1 MIIIDN
7 ENVGWDAERE
17 AGTRRTFFLN
27 RVEFAFRYCPPGTF
41 LMGSPEDEEERQ
53 DDETQH
59 KVTLTRGF
67 WLLETPVTQ
76 GMYEALTHSN
86 PSWFSEK
93 ALGGSSPGCFSN
105 RWEAPVEQV
114 SWDDCQ
120 MFCRWLNAYASRVA
134 PEGFEF
140 RLPTEA
146 EWEYACRA
154 GTTGP
159 YNVDGASLGALGWYG
174 ENSAAFSIGQTHPV
188 RRKTPNAWGL
198 CDMHGNVREWC
209 ADWYGCYR
217 STPQTDPTGPEKDA
231 DQGGLD
237 AGLRRWIYGN
247 VCNLAEDSYRVLRG
261 GSWGDRGGRCRSAY
275 RHIGKPTSR
284 SYDAGFRVA
293 LGGKLNN

>member
-53 DDETQH
+53 DDETQL

-105 RWEAPVEQV
+105 RWESPVEQV

-174 ENSAAFSIGQTHPV
+174 ENSATFSIGQTHPV
-188 RRKTPNAWGL
+188 RRKNRTLGGYAICTATCGNGAPTGTDVTARRRKRTRRGRRRTPIKEG
-198 CDMHGNVREWC
+198 
-209 ADWYGCYR
+209 
-217 STPQTDPTGPEKDA
+217 STPGSAGGFTGTSATWRRTPTGFCA
-231 DQGGLD
+231 AVVGTTAAGVAGRLTGTSASRR
-237 AGLRRWIYGN
+237 AGLTTP
-247 VCNLAEDSYRVLRG
+247 VFA
-261 GSWGDRGGRCRSAY
+261 
-275 RHIGKPTSR
+275 SR
-284 SYDAGFRVA
+284 
-293 LGGKLNN
+293 